1 MTWDDSGREGSQR
14 LGGEG
19 KREALLARWLQEG
32 NKRLRQRLA
41 PGGLTRQ
48 SDPGPA
54 ASGTSDPAHA
64 KVGNEYHAA
73 GPLLSLSGLASLR
86 ARLYLDTTVRAIP

>member
-1 MTWDDSGREGSQR
+1 MQTNAQVVWEEGSRECSQR

-48 SDPGPA
+48 SDPGPIP
-54 ASGTSDPAHA
+54 SGTSTPAHA
-64 KVGNEYHAA
+64 KVWEPLPCLDA
-73 GPLLSLSGLASLR
+73 GES
-86 ARLYLDTTVRAIP
+86 